1 MKKFFLLVFV
11 SFINFFALNGQN
23 IADRIKSNS
32 GSLSFL
38 PSNLKAND
46 LKPSDVPSKL
56 VLKQMGFSDEE
67 IAEAMDYKYSRG
79 KYNKK
84 NFDLS
89 DTLSNNDKLNLFFED
104 SLSIDSTIFPKAKI
118 FGQDIFKSQIQ

>member
-1 MKKFFLLVFV
+1 MKKLFLIVFV
-11 SFINFFALNGQN
+11 SFFNFFVLNGQN
-23 IADRIKSNS
+23 TIDRIKNNKS
-32 GSLSFL
+32 SLSFL
-38 PSNLKAND
+38 PSNFKAND

-56 VLKQMGFSDEE
+56 VLKQMGFNDDE
-67 IAEAMDYKYSRG
+67 IAEALDYKYSKG
-79 KYNKK
+79 KYSKQ